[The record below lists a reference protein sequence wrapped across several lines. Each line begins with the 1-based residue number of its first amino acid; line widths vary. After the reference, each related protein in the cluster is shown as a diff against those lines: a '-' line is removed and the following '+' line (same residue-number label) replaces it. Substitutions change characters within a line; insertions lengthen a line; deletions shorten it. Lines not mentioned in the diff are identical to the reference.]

1 MCVYSSQVALDSRE
15 ILTSN
20 RFIFFFKDLRRWRVF
35 TLLTMA
41 SSSAA
46 FRFEWMEGEM
56 RNQGRHPIL
65 LIMYYLS
72 AAQSQ
77 KPANNF
83 RISYSFSYI
92 FCVLLGLAVG
102 LCVVNVGIR
111 VSFPRHCER
120 NAPPTASYLCGVF
133 FSSLTLRVIYS
144 YS

>member
-1 MCVYSSQVALDSRE
+1 
-15 ILTSN
+15 
-20 RFIFFFKDLRRWRVF
+20 
-35 TLLTMA
+35 
-41 SSSAA
+41 
-46 FRFEWMEGEM
+46 M

-92 FCVLLGLAVG
+92 FCVLGLAVG
-102 LCVVNVGIR
+102 LCVVNVGFG
-111 VSFPRHCER
+111 FPSRAIANEMLRQLRHIY
-120 NAPPTASYLCGVF
+120 AGF
-133 FSSLTLRVIYS
+133 FLSLTLRVIYS